1 MLDSDRNQRYVH
13 LIGAAF
19 FKNHLPTISGVTA
32 SIIDKNTIKPTDFSN
47 PVNIRKEMVRNPEDS
62 LWIHANEPED
72 IFQLQGVFGLHP
84 LSVEAVTH
92 GNQPSKIEEYDEYL
106 FTIIDGVSY
115 EEIEIGEKQRNNKTE
130 DVKYDLNL
138 IEDDLYI
145 FFERRWIITINFHNQ
160 KFQENIRRRIKSLQQ
175 QIMRSSDNKQQQ
187 QPPSDN
193 SKRKGQM
200 THQICEIIFRLAIEE
215 SIASYYP
222 VVDKTNKQLDLIEES
237 ILNVASSKTQL
248 SNITSLRR
256 KISFLE
262 GTLGM
267 VSRAFDEIITTGSF
281 EQTKLSRDS
290 RRQIRSLNDKVTYLR
305 REVENMHQRV
315 ISLRES
321 YNSSLTANLN
331 ETIRTLT
338 VIATIVLPLT
348 LISGIYGMNFDIMPE
363 LRSPYGYYYALGL
376 MAAVG
381 GGMIGY
387 FRRKK
392 WI

>member
-1 MLDSDRNQRYVH
+1 L
-13 LIGAAF
+13 
-19 FKNHLPTISGVTA
+19 TISAYVL
-32 SIIDKNTIKPTDFSN
+32 DKHTIKQTDFSN
-47 PVNIRKEMVRNPEDS
+47 PIAIREEMVQHPEES
-62 LWIHANEPED
+62 LWIHGDEPED
-72 IFQLQGVFGLHP
+72 IFPLQTIFGLHP

-92 GNQPSKIEEYDEYL
+92 QNQPSKIEGYDEYL
-106 FTIIDGVSY
+106 FTIIDGVRY
-115 EEIEIGEKQRNNKTE
+115 DEKEQEQQQTINNKNE
-130 DVKYDLNL
+130 DYKYNLNLNLNLRL

-160 KFQENIRRRIKSLQQ
+160 KFQENVRRRIKNLQQ
-175 QIMRSSDNKQQQ
+175 QVMKGPESKLQPPDNK
-187 QPPSDN
+187 SD
-193 SKRKGQM
+193 RKGQM
-200 THQICEIIFRLAIEE
+200 TYQMSEVIYRLAIEE

-222 VVDKTNKQLDLIEES
+222 IVDKTNKQLEQIEES
-237 ILNVASSKTQL
+237 ILNASVSKTQL
-248 SNITSLRR
+248 SNIISLRR

-267 VSRAFDEIITTGSF
+267 VSRAFDDIISSSGGGSL

-305 REVENMHQRV
+305 RDIENMHQRV
-315 ISLRES
+315 IGLREA

-348 LISGIYGMNFDIMPE
+348 LISGIYGMNFDVMPE
-363 LRSPYGYYYALGL
+363 LRSPYGYYFALSL

-387 FRRKK
+387 FK
-392 WI
+392 WKRWI

>member
-1 MLDSDRNQRYVH
+1 M
-13 LIGAAF
+13 
-19 FKNHLPTISGVTA
+19 TISA
-32 SIIDKNTIKPTDFSN
+32 YLIDKNVVNQIDFSN
-47 PVNIRKEMVRNPEDS
+47 PVAIRKEMVQKPEES
-62 LWIHANEPED
+62 LWIHGDEPED
-72 IFQLQGVFGLHP
+72 IFPLQGIFGLHP

-92 GNQPSKIEEYDEYL
+92 QNQPSKVEVYDDYL
-106 FTIIDGVSY
+106 FTIIDGVRY
-115 EEIEIGEKQRNNKTE
+115 DEMQIDEQQKHIKNEQDKYNNF
-130 DVKYDLNL
+130 NL

-145 FFERRWIITINFHNQ
+145 FLERRWIITINFHNQ
-160 KFQENIRRRIKSLQQ
+160 KFQENVRKRIKNLQQ
-175 QIMRSSDNKQQQ
+175 QLMKSLDSKQRQ
-187 QPPSDN
+187 SVNNN
-193 SKRKGQM
+193 SNRKDQM
-200 THQICEIIFRLAIEE
+200 TYQICEIIYRLAIEE

-222 VVDKTNKQLDLIEES
+222 IVDKTNKQLEQIEES
-237 ILNVASSKTQL
+237 ILNMSVSKTQL
-248 SNITSLRR
+248 SNIISLRR
-256 KISFLE
+256 KVSFLE

-267 VSRAFDEIITTGSF
+267 VSRAFDDIINSGGF

-305 REVENMHQRV
+305 REIENIHQRV
-315 ISLRES
+315 ISLREA

-363 LRSPYGYYYALGL
+363 LRSPYGYYFALSL

-387 FRRKK
+387 FK
-392 WI
+392 WKNWI

>member
-1 MLDSDRNQRYVH
+1 M
-13 LIGAAF
+13 
-19 FKNHLPTISGVTA
+19 TITA

-47 PVNIRKEMVRNPEDS
+47 PVNIRKEMVQNPEES
-62 LWIHANEPED
+62 LWIHADEPED
-72 IFQLQGVFGLHP
+72 IFQLQGIFGLHP

-92 GNQPSKIEEYDEYL
+92 QNQPSKIEEYDEYL
-106 FTIIDGVSY
+106 FTIIDGVRY
-115 EEIEIGEKQRNNKTE
+115 DEIDVKEKQKSHKSE
-130 DVKYDLNL
+130 DDHKYNSDL

-145 FFERRWIITINFHNQ
+145 FFEKRWIITINFHNRQ
-160 KFQENIRRRIKSLQQ
+160 FQDNIRRKIKNLQQ
-175 QIMRSSDNKQQQ
+175 QMMKTLGNKKPEPHGNKTRNDQTM
-187 QPPSDN
+187 
-193 SKRKGQM
+193 GL
-200 THQICEIIFRLAIEE
+200 ICEIIYHLAIEE
-215 SIASYYP
+215 SISSYYP
-222 VVDKTNKQLDLIEES
+222 VVDKINNQLEQIEEY
-237 ILNVASSKTQL
+237 ILDTSASKSQL
-248 SNITSLRR
+248 SNIITLRR
-256 KISFLE
+256 KIGFLE

-267 VSRAFDEIITTGSF
+267 ITRAFEEIIVGGSF
-281 EQTKLSRDS
+281 KQTRLSHAS

-305 REVENMHQRV
+305 RDVENMHQRV
-315 ISLRES
+315 ISLREA

>member
-1 MLDSDRNQRYVH
+1 
-13 LIGAAF
+13 
-19 FKNHLPTISGVTA
+19 
-32 SIIDKNTIKPTDFSN
+32 
-47 PVNIRKEMVRNPEDS
+47 MVQNPEES
-62 LWIHANEPED
+62 LWIHADEPED

-84 LSVEAVTH
+84 LSVEVVIH
-92 GNQPSKIEEYDEYL
+92 ENQPSKIEEYDEYL

-115 EEIEIGEKQRNNKTE
+115 EEIEIGEKQRNNKE

-160 KFQENIRRRIKSLQQ
+160 KFQENIRRKIKNLQQ
-175 QIMRSSDNKQQQ
+175 HVLKSSDSKQQ
-187 QPPSDN
+187 PSSEDG
-193 SKRKGQM
+193 KRNREM
-200 THQICEIIFRLAIEE
+200 THQICEIIYRIAIEE

-222 VVDKTNKQLDLIEES
+222 VIDKTNKQLELIEES
-237 ILNVASSKTQL
+237 ILNIAASKSQL

-267 VSRAFDEIITTGSF
+267 VSRAFGEIITSGSF
-281 EQTKLSRDS
+281 EQTKLSRDF

-305 REVENMHQRV
+305 RDVENMHQRV
-315 ISLRES
+315 ISLREA

-387 FRRKK
+387 FRWKR

>member
-1 MLDSDRNQRYVH
+1 L
-13 LIGAAF
+13 
-19 FKNHLPTISGVTA
+19 TVTA
-32 SIIDKNTIKPTDFSN
+32 SIIDKNTIKLTDFSN
-47 PVNIRKEMVRNPEDS
+47 PVNIRKEMVQNPEES
-62 LWIHANEPED
+62 LWIHADEPED
-72 IFQLQGVFGLHP
+72 IFQLQGIFGLQP

-92 GNQPSKIEEYDEYL
+92 ENQPSKIEEYDEYL

-115 EEIEIGEKQRNNKTE
+115 EEMKIGEKQRNNKTE

-145 FFERRWIITINFHNQ
+145 FFESWIITVNFHNQ
-160 KFQENIRRRIKSLQQ
+160 KLQDNIRRKIKNLQQ
-175 QIMRSSDNKQQQ
+175 NLLKSSDSKKQQE
-187 QPPSDN
+187 PSSVDG
-193 SKRKGQM
+193 KRNREM
-200 THQICEIIFRLAIEE
+200 THQICETIYRLAIEE

-222 VVDKTNKQLDLIEES
+222 VIDKTNKQLELIEES
-237 ILNVASSKTQL
+237 ILNIAASKSQL
-248 SNITSLRR
+248 SNIIALRR

-267 VSRAFDEIITTGSF
+267 VSRAFGEIITSGSF

-305 REVENMHQRV
+305 RDVENMHQRV
-315 ISLRES
+315 ISLREA

-387 FRRKK
+387 FRRKR

>member
-1 MLDSDRNQRYVH
+1 L
-13 LIGAAF
+13 
-19 FKNHLPTISGVTA
+19 TISAYVL
-32 SIIDKNTIKPTDFSN
+32 DKHTIKQTDFSN
-47 PVNIRKEMVRNPEDS
+47 PIAIREEMVQHPEES
-62 LWIHANEPED
+62 LWIHGDEPED
-72 IFQLQGVFGLHP
+72 VFPLQTIFGLHP

-92 GNQPSKIEEYDEYL
+92 QNQPSKIEGYDEYL
-106 FTIIDGVSY
+106 FTIIDGVRY
-115 EEIEIGEKQRNNKTE
+115 DEKEQEQQQTTNNKNE
-130 DVKYDLNL
+130 YDKYNLNLNLNLRL

-160 KFQENIRRRIKSLQQ
+160 KFQENVRRRIKNLQQ
-175 QIMRSSDNKQQQ
+175 QLMKIPESKLQPPDNKN
-187 QPPSDN
+187 D
-193 SKRKGQM
+193 RKGQM
-200 THQICEIIFRLAIEE
+200 TPQMCEVIYRLAIEE

-222 VVDKTNKQLDLIEES
+222 IVDKTNKQLEQIEES
-237 ILNVASSKTQL
+237 ILNASVSKTQL
-248 SNITSLRR
+248 SNIISLRR

-267 VSRAFDEIITTGSF
+267 VSRAFDDIVSSNGGGIL
-281 EQTKLSRDS
+281 EQTKITRDS

-305 REVENMHQRV
+305 RDIENMHQRV
-315 ISLRES
+315 IGLREA

-348 LISGIYGMNFDIMPE
+348 LISGIYGMNFDVMPE
-363 LRSPYGYYYALGL
+363 LRSPYGYYFALSL

-387 FRRKK
+387 FK
-392 WI
+392 WKRWI

>member
-1 MLDSDRNQRYVH
+1 M
-13 LIGAAF
+13 
-19 FKNHLPTISGVTA
+19 TVTA
-32 SIIDKNTIKPTDFSN
+32 SIIDKNTIKPTDLSN
-47 PVNIRKEMVRNPEDS
+47 PVNIRKEMVQNPEES
-62 LWIHANEPED
+62 LWIHADEPED

-92 GNQPSKIEEYDEYL
+92 ENQPSKIEEYDEYL

-115 EEIEIGEKQRNNKTE
+115 EEIEVGEKQRNNKTG
-130 DVKYDLNL
+130 DDKYDLNL

-160 KFQENIRRRIKSLQQ
+160 KFQENIRRKIKNLQQ
-175 QIMRSSDNKQQQ
+175 HLLKSSESKKQQPSSDDGKG
-187 QPPSDN
+187 
-193 SKRKGQM
+193 KREM
-200 THQICEIIFRLAIEE
+200 TNQICEIIYRLAIEE

-222 VVDKTNKQLDLIEES
+222 VIDKTNKQLELIEES
-237 ILNVASSKTQL
+237 ILNVAASKTQL

-267 VSRAFDEIITTGSF
+267 VSRAFGEIITSGSF
-281 EQTKLSRDS
+281 EQTKLSRDF

-305 REVENMHQRV
+305 RDVENIHQRV
-315 ISLRES
+315 ISLREA

-387 FRRKK
+387 FRRKR

>member
-1 MLDSDRNQRYVH
+1 M
-13 LIGAAF
+13 
-19 FKNHLPTISGVTA
+19 TISAYVL
-32 SIIDKNTIKPTDFSN
+32 DKHTIKQTDFSN
-47 PVNIRKEMVRNPEDS
+47 PIAIREEMVQNPEES
-62 LWIHANEPED
+62 LWIHGDEPED
-72 IFQLQGVFGLHP
+72 VFPLQTIFGLHP

-92 GNQPSKIEEYDEYL
+92 QNQPSKIEGYDEYL
-106 FTIIDGVSY
+106 FTIIDGVRY
-115 EEIEIGEKQRNNKTE
+115 DEKEQEQQQTTNNKNE
-130 DVKYDLNL
+130 YDKYNLNPLNLRL

-160 KFQENIRRRIKSLQQ
+160 KFQENVRRRIKNLQQ
-175 QIMRSSDNKQQQ
+175 QLMKTPESKLQPPDNK
-187 QPPSDN
+187 SD
-193 SKRKGQM
+193 RKGQM
-200 THQICEIIFRLAIEE
+200 TYQMSEVIYRLAIEE

-222 VVDKTNKQLDLIEES
+222 IVDKTNKQLEQIEES
-237 ILNVASSKTQL
+237 ILNASVSKTQL
-248 SNITSLRR
+248 SNIISLRR

-267 VSRAFDEIITTGSF
+267 VSRAFDDIISSSGGGSL

-290 RRQIRSLNDKVTYLR
+290 RRQIRSLNDRVTYLR
-305 REVENMHQRV
+305 RDIENMHQRV
-315 ISLRES
+315 IGLRET

-363 LRSPYGYYYALGL
+363 LRSPYGYYFALSL
-376 MAAVG
+376 MAEVG

-387 FRRKK
+387 FK
-392 WI
+392 WKRWI

>member
-1 MLDSDRNQRYVH
+1 L
-13 LIGAAF
+13 
-19 FKNHLPTISGVTA
+19 TVTA
-32 SIIDKNTIKPTDFSN
+32 SIIDKNTIKPTDLSN
-47 PVNIRKEMVRNPEDS
+47 PVNIRKEMVQNPEES
-62 LWIHANEPED
+62 LWIHADEPED

-84 LSVEAVTH
+84 LSVEVVIH
-92 GNQPSKIEEYDEYL
+92 ENQPSKIEEYDEYL

-115 EEIEIGEKQRNNKTE
+115 EEIEIGEKQRNNKE

-160 KFQENIRRRIKSLQQ
+160 KFQENIRRKIKNLQQ
-175 QIMRSSDNKQQQ
+175 HVLKSSDSKQQ
-187 QPPSDN
+187 PSSEDG
-193 SKRKGQM
+193 KRNREM
-200 THQICEIIFRLAIEE
+200 THQICEIIYRIAIEE

-222 VVDKTNKQLDLIEES
+222 VIDKTNKQLELIEES
-237 ILNVASSKTQL
+237 ILNIAASKSQL

-267 VSRAFDEIITTGSF
+267 VSRAFGEIITSGSF
-281 EQTKLSRDS
+281 EQTKLSRDF

-305 REVENMHQRV
+305 RDVENMHQRV
-315 ISLRES
+315 ISLREA

-387 FRRKK
+387 FRWKR

>member
-1 MLDSDRNQRYVH
+1 LTITAYV
-13 LIGAAF
+13 
-19 FKNHLPTISGVTA
+19 
-32 SIIDKNTIKPTDFSN
+32 IDKNTIKPTDFSN
-47 PVNIRKEMVRNPEDS
+47 PIAIRKEMVQNPEES
-62 LWIHANEPED
+62 LWVHGDEPED

-84 LSVEAVTH
+84 LTVEAVTH
-92 GNQPSKIEEYDEYL
+92 QNQPSKIEEYDEYL
-106 FTIIDGVSY
+106 FTIIDGVRY
-115 EEIEIGEKQRNNKTE
+115 DENQREEYQKTNKIEA
-130 DVKYDLNL
+130 DVHNLNL

-145 FFERRWIITINFHNQ
+145 FFEQRWIITINFHNQ
-160 KFQENIRRRIKSLQQ
+160 KFQENIRRKIKNLQQ
-175 QIMRSSDNKQQQ
+175 QIMRTSESKQQHGD
-187 QPPSDN
+187 SN
-193 SKRKGQM
+193 KRKDQM
-200 THQICEIIFRLAIEE
+200 IYQMCEIIYRLAIEE

-222 VVDKTNKQLDLIEES
+222 VVDKTNKQLEQIEES
-237 ILNVASSKTQL
+237 ILNLTASKSQL
-248 SNITSLRR
+248 SNIIALRR

-267 VSRAFDEIITTGSF
+267 VSRAFSDITNSGTF
-281 EQTKLSRDS
+281 DQTKISRDS
-290 RRQIRSLNDKVTYLR
+290 RRQIRSLDDKVTYLR
-305 REVENMHQRV
+305 RDIENMHQRV
-315 ISLRES
+315 ISLREA

-363 LRSPYGYYYALGL
+363 LRSPYGYYYSLGL

-387 FRRKK
+387 FRRKR

>member
-1 MLDSDRNQRYVH
+1 L
-13 LIGAAF
+13 
-19 FKNHLPTISGVTA
+19 TVTA
-32 SIIDKNTIKPTDFSN
+32 SIIDKNTIKPTDLSN
-47 PVNIRKEMVRNPEDS
+47 PVNIRKEMVQNPEES
-62 LWIHANEPED
+62 LWIHADEPED

-84 LSVEAVTH
+84 LSVEVVIH
-92 GNQPSKIEEYDEYL
+92 ENQPSKIEEYDEYL

-115 EEIEIGEKQRNNKTE
+115 EEIKIGEKQRNNKE

-160 KFQENIRRRIKSLQQ
+160 KFQENIRRKIKNLQQ
-175 QIMRSSDNKQQQ
+175 HVLKSSDNKH
-187 QPPSDN
+187 QPSSEDGKKN
-193 SKRKGQM
+193 KEM
-200 THQICEIIFRLAIEE
+200 THQICEIIYRLAIEE

-222 VVDKTNKQLDLIEES
+222 VIDKTNKQLELIEES
-237 ILNVASSKTQL
+237 ILNIAASKSQL

-267 VSRAFDEIITTGSF
+267 VSRAFGEIITSGSF
-281 EQTKLSRDS
+281 EQTKLSRDF

-305 REVENMHQRV
+305 RDVENMHQRV
-315 ISLRES
+315 ISLREA

-387 FRRKK
+387 FRWKR

>member
-1 MLDSDRNQRYVH
+1 L
-13 LIGAAF
+13 
-19 FKNHLPTISGVTA
+19 TITA
-32 SIIDKNTIKPTDFSN
+32 SIIDKNTIKPTDLSN
-47 PVNIRKEMVRNPEDS
+47 PVNIRKEMVQNPEES
-62 LWIHANEPED
+62 LWIHADEPED

-84 LSVEAVTH
+84 LSVEVVIH
-92 GNQPSKIEEYDEYL
+92 ENQPSKIEEYDEYL

-115 EEIEIGEKQRNNKTE
+115 EEIKVGEKQRNNKE

-160 KFQENIRRRIKSLQQ
+160 KFQESLKRKIKNFQQ
-175 QIMRSSDNKQQQ
+175 HILKSSDRKQL
-187 QPPSDN
+187 QPSSDD
-193 SKRKGQM
+193 SKRNGEM
-200 THQICEIIFRLAIEE
+200 THQICEIIYRLAIEE

-222 VVDKTNKQLDLIEES
+222 VIDKTNKQLELIEES
-237 ILNVASSKTQL
+237 ILNIAASKTQL

-267 VSRAFDEIITTGSF
+267 VSRAFGEIITSGSF
-281 EQTKLSRDS
+281 EQTKLSRDF

-305 REVENMHQRV
+305 RDVENMHQRV
-315 ISLRES
+315 ISLREA

-363 LRSPYGYYYALGL
+363 LRSPYGYYYSLGL

-387 FRRKK
+387 FRRKR

>member
-1 MLDSDRNQRYVH
+1 L
-13 LIGAAF
+13 
-19 FKNHLPTISGVTA
+19 TISAYVL
-32 SIIDKNTIKPTDFSN
+32 DKHTIKQTDFSN
-47 PVNIRKEMVRNPEDS
+47 PFAIREEMVQNPEES
-62 LWIHANEPED
+62 LWIHGDEPED
-72 IFQLQGVFGLHP
+72 VFPLQTIFGLHP

-92 GNQPSKIEEYDEYL
+92 QNQPSKIEGYDEYL
-106 FTIIDGVSY
+106 FTIIDGVRY
-115 EEIEIGEKQRNNKTE
+115 DEKEQEQQQTINNKNE
-130 DVKYDLNL
+130 HDKYNLNLNLNLRL

-160 KFQENIRRRIKSLQQ
+160 KFQENVRRRIKNLLQQ
-175 QIMRSSDNKQQQ
+175 LMKGPESKLQPPDNK
-187 QPPSDN
+187 SD
-193 SKRKGQM
+193 RKGQM
-200 THQICEIIFRLAIEE
+200 TYQMSEVIYRLAIEE

-222 VVDKTNKQLDLIEES
+222 IVDKTNKQLEQIEES
-237 ILNVASSKTQL
+237 ILNASVSKTQL
-248 SNITSLRR
+248 SNIISLKR

-267 VSRAFDEIITTGSF
+267 VSRAFDDIISSSGGGSL

-305 REVENMHQRV
+305 RDIENMHQRV
-315 ISLRES
+315 IGLREA

-348 LISGIYGMNFDIMPE
+348 LISGIYGMNFDVMPE
-363 LRSPYGYYYALGL
+363 LRSPYGYYFALSL
-376 MAAVG
+376 MAVVG

-387 FRRKK
+387 FKRKR

>member
-1 MLDSDRNQRYVH
+1 M
-13 LIGAAF
+13 
-19 FKNHLPTISGVTA
+19 TISA
-32 SIIDKNTIKPTDFSN
+32 YLIDKNAVNQIDFSN
-47 PVNIRKEMVRNPEDS
+47 PVAIRKEMVQKPEES
-62 LWIHANEPED
+62 LWIHGDEPED
-72 IFQLQGVFGLHP
+72 IFPLQGIFGLHP

-92 GNQPSKIEEYDEYL
+92 QNQPSKVEVYDDYL
-106 FTIIDGVSY
+106 FTIIDGVRY
-115 EEIEIGEKQRNNKTE
+115 DEMEIDELQTNIKNEQEKYINS
-130 DVKYDLNL
+130 NL

-145 FFERRWIITINFHNQ
+145 FLERRWIITINFHNQ
-160 KFQENIRRRIKSLQQ
+160 KFQENVRKKIKNLQQ
-175 QIMRSSDNKQQQ
+175 QLMKALDSKQQ
-187 QPPSDN
+187 PSVNN
-193 SKRKGQM
+193 SSNSNRKDQM
-200 THQICEIIFRLAIEE
+200 TQQMCEIIYRLAIEE

-222 VVDKTNKQLDLIEES
+222 IVDKTNKQLELIEES
-237 ILNVASSKTQL
+237 ILNTSVSKTQL
-248 SNITSLRR
+248 SNIISLRR

-267 VSRAFDEIITTGSF
+267 VSRAFDDIINSRGF

-305 REVENMHQRV
+305 RDIENIHQRV
-315 ISLRES
+315 ISLREA

-363 LRSPYGYYYALGL
+363 LRSPYGYYFALGL

-387 FRRKK
+387 FKK
-392 WI
+392 RNWI

>member
-1 MLDSDRNQRYVH
+1 L
-13 LIGAAF
+13 
-19 FKNHLPTISGVTA
+19 TISAYLV
-32 SIIDKNTIKPTDFSN
+32 DKNAVNQIDFSN
-47 PVNIRKEMVRNPEDS
+47 PVAIRKEMVQKPEES
-62 LWIHANEPED
+62 LWIYGDEPED
-72 IFQLQGVFGLHP
+72 IFPLQGIFGLHP

-92 GNQPSKIEEYDEYL
+92 QNQPSKVEVYDDYL
-106 FTIIDGVSY
+106 FTIIDGVRY
-115 EEIEIGEKQRNNKTE
+115 DEMEMDEQQRNNKNE
-130 DVKYDLNL
+130 QDKYNNFNL

-145 FFERRWIITINFHNQ
+145 FLERRWIITINFHNQ
-160 KFQENIRRRIKSLQQ
+160 KFQENVRKKIKNFQQ
-175 QIMRSSDNKQQQ
+175 QVLKALDSKQQA
-187 QPPSDN
+187 SVNNN
-193 SKRKGQM
+193 SNRKDQM
-200 THQICEIIFRLAIEE
+200 TYQICEIIYRLAIEE

-222 VVDKTNKQLDLIEES
+222 IVDKTNKQLELIEES
-237 ILNVASSKTQL
+237 ILNMSVSKTQL
-248 SNITSLRR
+248 SNIISLRR

-267 VSRAFDEIITTGSF
+267 VSRAFDDIINSGGF

-290 RRQIRSLNDKVTYLR
+290 RRQVRSLNDKVTYLR
-305 REVENMHQRV
+305 REIENIHQRV
-315 ISLRES
+315 ISLREA

-348 LISGIYGMNFDIMPE
+348 LISGIYGMNFDVMPE
-363 LRSPYGYYYALGL
+363 LRSPYGYYFALSL

-387 FRRKK
+387 FKRKN